1 MEISRKEVENIA
13 EMARLELSE
22 NELIEYMVDM
32 KNILTLA
39 AQLNEVDT
47 SAIKPMAHPLEQA
60 QVLRPDLV
68 TEIVDRDYLQSIA
81 PETSEGYYLVPKVIE
96 EA

>member
-1 MEISRKEVENIA
+1 MEISRNEVEIIA
-13 EMARLELSE
+13 EMARLELSDQ
-22 NELIEYMVDM
+22 ELTEYITDM
-32 KNILTLA
+32 KNILNLA

-47 SAIKPMAHPLEQA
+47 SAIKPMAHPLEQT

-81 PETSEGYYLVPKVIE
+81 PATSEGYYLVPKVIE

>member
-13 EMARLELSE
+13 EMARLDLSE
-22 NELIEYMVDM
+22 HELTEYMADM
-32 KNILTLA
+32 KNILNLA

-47 SAIKPMAHPLEQA
+47 RAITPMAHPLEQS
-60 QVLRPDLV
+60 QLLRPDSV

-81 PETSEGYYLVPKVIE
+81 PETSDGYYLVPKVIE
-96 EA
+96 DQ

>member
-1 MEISRKEVENIA
+1 MEISRKEVEKIA

-22 NELIEYMVDM
+22 HELIEYMADM
-32 KNILTLA
+32 KNILNLA
-39 AQLNEVDT
+39 AQLNEVNT
-47 SAIKPMAHPLEQA
+47 SAIAPMAHPLEQT

-81 PETSEGYYLVPKVIE
+81 PETGEGYYLVPKVIE